1 MTRRLAALSTVVG
14 LTAALL
20 ALTQPSVADAT
31 READL
36 ITVSTSI
43 RVDRPIAPK
52 GRGRDFTLTA
62 SEAIPDVV
70 VVRESVGL
78 PSEVI
83 YTGPVPGI
91 FSAAIPANST
101 FRLLPGADDVRQW
114 TGAEVSVGYRLEIP
128 VISPRPLRLPNAT
141 DLTYRYG
148 SEPEFWARARWP
160 VEPVCLRF
168 RLMRLDKHGT
178 IARTR
183 TSACRFAPTTGRI
196 VRWKAPPRLPPGVR
210 YRLRVVF
217 DGNEQYLP
225 ARSGMT
231 YVRFVR

>member
-1 MTRRLAALSTVVG
+1 MIRHTTFLSTLVG
-14 LTAALL
+14 LVATLL
-20 ALTQPSVADAT
+20 TLTQPTPADLT
-31 READL
+31 GRADL
-36 ITVSTSI
+36 IEVSTSI
-43 RVDRPIAPK
+43 AVNRPIAPK

-83 YTGPVPGI
+83 YTGPAPGI
-91 FSAAIPANST
+91 FSASIPANST
-101 FRLLPGADDVRQW
+101 FRLLPGADEVRQW
-114 TGAEVSVGYRLEIP
+114 TGAEVSVGYQLEIP
-128 VISPRPLRLPNAT
+128 VISPRQLRLPSAT

-183 TSACRFAPTTGRI
+183 ISACRFAPTTGRI
-196 VRWKAPPRLPPGVR
+196 VRWKAPARLPPDVR

-231 YVRFVR
+231 YLRFVR

>member
-1 MTRRLAALSTVVG
+1 MTRRITCLGTLVG
-14 LTAALL
+14 LMATLL
-20 ALTQPSVADAT
+20 ALTQPSGADAT
-31 READL
+31 SQAEP
-36 ITVSTSI
+36 IEVSTSI
-43 RVDRPIAPK
+43 TVNRPIAPK

-62 SEAIPDVV
+62 TQAIPDVV

-78 PSEVI
+78 PSEVV

-91 FSAAIPANST
+91 FSASIPANST
-101 FRLLPGADDVRQW
+101 FRLLPGEDDVRRW
-114 TGAEVSVGYRLEIP
+114 TGADVSVGYRLEIP
-128 VISPRPLRLPNAT
+128 VIAPRPLRLAHMT

-160 VEPVCLRF
+160 VEPICLRF
-168 RLMRLDKHGT
+168 RLMRLDEHGT

-183 TSACRFAPTTGRI
+183 TSACRFAPPTGRI

-225 ARSGMT
+225 ARSRIT
-231 YVRFVR
+231 YLRFAR